1 MITTEQIKKLRD
13 ETGVSIMQCKK
24 ALEEGKGDMAK
35 ALVIIQK
42 QSKAIAAK
50 KGDRTLGAGS
60 VEAYIHAG
68 GAVGAMV
75 LLGSETDF
83 VSKHDD
89 FKALTRDI
97 AMHVAASNPQFLKIE
112 DVSDEDKRVAKEVF
126 AEEVKDKPAAMKEKI
141 LEGKLQAYF
150 KDRALLEQSF
160 IKNPE
165 LTIRDLIEQAT
176 QKFGEKIEIVK
187 FTRFAL

>member
-165 LTIRDLIEQAT
+165 LTIRDLIEQST